1 MSEDKTISIPNWFVR
16 AAAAVSALF
25 ISVALPWM
33 TWVSFTLIEMNVRLE
48 MTQHNRQSLDH
59 LTLLLNEHLSDP
71 TIHSA
76 GIGRLRDE
84 VDRIHQDVKNLEAQ
98 RP

>member
-48 MTQHNRQSLDH
+48 LTQHNRQSLDH

-76 GIGRLRDE
+76 GLGRLSDQMERLS
-84 VDRIHQDVKNLEAQ
+84 QDVQHLESQ